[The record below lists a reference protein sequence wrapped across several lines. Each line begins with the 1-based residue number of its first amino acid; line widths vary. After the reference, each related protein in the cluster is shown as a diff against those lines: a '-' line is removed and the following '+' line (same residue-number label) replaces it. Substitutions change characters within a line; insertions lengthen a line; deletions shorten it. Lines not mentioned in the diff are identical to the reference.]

1 MCVISLM
8 LKNDIFYKS
17 LQWPGQG
24 LHDGGKCMTMTGA
37 SIRIRITTTQPPKQD
52 IENCKTRILDITP
65 DCCFEFQFQPKDS
78 FYSARGAFMPPPAI
92 LWPCH
97 PIDRDIFWTPCSW
110 QSCLMDD
117 WQPGDKSNQFSNGP
131 GSGPGRGPA
140 PGTRAAE
147 GGRGEGRRPHRRRA
161 AALAVRR
168 EEALLNWR
176 LVPRDG

>member
-52 IENCKTRILDITP
+52 IENCKKRILH
-65 DCCFEFQFQPKDS
+65 QFVVLNFS
-78 FYSARGAFMPPPAI
+78 FNRKIHFIQQGAFMPAPAI

-97 PIDRDIFWTPCSW
+97 TIDRDIFWTPCSW

>member
-17 LQWPGQG
+17 LQWPGARVAWCWKV
-24 LHDGGKCMTMTGA
+24 HDNDR
-37 SIRIRITTTQPPKQD
+37 SQHQDQDHNNTTS
-52 IENCKTRILDITP
+52 KTRYWKWQKKRILH
-65 DCCFEFQFQPKDS
+65 QFVVLNFS
-78 FYSARGAFMPPPAI
+78 FNRKIHFIQQGAFMPPPAI

-97 PIDRDIFWTPCSW
+97 PIDRDIFWTPCPW

>member
-1 MCVISLM
+1 MIFSISHYSGQAKGCMMVESAWQWQEPASGSGSQQHNLQNKI
-8 LKNDIFYKS
+8 LKIAK
-17 LQWPGQG
+17 
-24 LHDGGKCMTMTGA
+24 K
-37 SIRIRITTTQPPKQD
+37 
-52 IENCKTRILDITP
+52 RILH
-65 DCCFEFQFQPKDS
+65 QFVVLNFS
-78 FYSARGAFMPPPAI
+78 FNRKIHFIQQGAFMPPPAI

-131 GSGPGRGPA
+131 GSGPGHGPA